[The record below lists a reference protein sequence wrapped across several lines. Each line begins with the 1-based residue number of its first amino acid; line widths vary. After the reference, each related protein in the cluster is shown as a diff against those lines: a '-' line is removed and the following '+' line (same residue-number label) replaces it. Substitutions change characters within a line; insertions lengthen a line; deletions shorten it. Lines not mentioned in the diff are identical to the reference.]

1 MSLGHVV
8 LVVADRTEFL
18 ENVGELIGDSCVCI
32 TGTNATFDE
41 RKELVAQVESGEK
54 NCISGSIQIFKEGIS
69 INRISCIINATPG
82 SNPITLEQ
90 LIGRAQRQAEGK
102 LNPVVIDLQFA
113 GPDGRKHN
121 KARLEFYQRK
131 GWEVKSI

>member
-1 MSLGHVV
+1 
-8 LVVADRTEFL
+8 
-18 ENVGELIGDSCVCI
+18 VCI

-41 RKELVAQVESGEK
+41 RKELVAQIERGEK
-54 NCISGSIQIFKEGIS
+54 DSIAGSISIFKEGIS
-69 INRISCIINATPG
+69 INCLSCVINATPG

-90 LIGRAQRQAEGK
+90 LIGRIQRQAPDK
-102 LNPVVIDLQFA
+102 LDPVVIDLQFA

-121 KARLEFYQRK
+121 KGRLEFYQRK